1 MLSSLVVCLCFGLRH
16 LTFLTKSSE
25 TQYLEFISRLC
36 SQLLTYQDLGGGVQ
50 LLLVFRYSHFHSL
63 YLKYFQDKSN
73 ENNSTIEQFSI
84 PLHDC
89 MLTILSNLVLDNWD
103 SLLNEV
109 FSNMNLGGLLKDHT
123 LADNWMELLF
133 QT

>member
-1 MLSSLVVCLCFGLRH
+1 MICYARLTNKYLALNCVVSEEE
-16 LTFLTKSSE
+16 KSSE

-89 MLTILSNLVLDNWD
+89 MLTILSNLVLANWD
-103 SLLNEV
+103 S
-109 FSNMNLGGLLKDHT
+109 FD
-123 LADNWMELLF
+123 
-133 QT
+133 